1 MSNSSFCFTQRKCE
15 NAVSFVAHVC
25 TLRHLI
31 YQRLQR
37 DLKTQKWVLPSWW
50 FRKNNWSVRIVLM
63 LYVTALEIWMYRGK
77 RVSECQNIAKN
88 IGIQLILLIVFLLKE
103 DKSEIID
110 MRSLTVAVGGKKKK
124 NHSFLNKCYLLKEWL
139 CQFNKH
145 KNSP

>member
-1 MSNSSFCFTQRKCE
+1 
-15 NAVSFVAHVC
+15 
-25 TLRHLI
+25 
-31 YQRLQR
+31 
-37 DLKTQKWVLPSWW
+37 
-50 FRKNNWSVRIVLM
+50 M

-124 NHSFLNKCYLLKEWL
+124 SFLFE
-139 CQFNKH
+139 
-145 KNSP
+145 